1 MRRLFS
7 SCMVFVFLS
16 MPVLMVGADTT
27 TTATRMTAAEIV
39 EKNVTARGGLAA
51 WRGVKTMSMTGKM
64 DAGGNNR
71 PTLPAPNVRKTRAQM
86 PAPRPAEQAQLPF
99 VMELDRP
106 RKVRLEVQFN
116 GQTAIQVY
124 DGANGW
130 KLRPFLNRHEVEPY
144 TAEELKLASLQA
156 DLDGPLVDYA
166 AKGSKVEVVG
176 MEPVEGHDTYKL
188 KVTAKD
194 GRAQHIWVDTKTFL
208 EAKME
213 GNPRSLDGKLHSVDV
228 YFRDYRPVQG
238 LMIPHLLE
246 TAVSGVS
253 STEKIQIEKAEINPK
268 LDDSLF
274 TKPR

>member
-1 MRRLFS
+1 
-7 SCMVFVFLS
+7 MVFVFLS
-16 MPVLMVGADTT
+16 MPVLMMGADTT

-86 PAPRPAEQAQLPF
+86 PAPRPAEQVQLPF

-166 AKGSKVEVVG
+166 AKGSKIEVVG
-176 MEPVEGHDTYKL
+176 MESVEGHDTYKL
-188 KVTAKD
+188 KVTTKD

-228 YFRDYRPVQG
+228 YFRDYRPAQG

-253 STEKIQIEKAEINPK
+253 STEKIQIEKVEINPK

-274 TKPR
+274 TKPK